1 MKGHRGKTLIGLLIT
16 IGLLWW
22 ALHDVSARAVLQEV
36 RSANLWWLLA
46 AVVLATSSFLL
57 RAARWRVLL
66 LPANP
71 GIGFGERFGA
81 VSIGFMVNNLLPA
94 RLGEFARAFSLSRIA
109 PIGVSAAFASLVV
122 ERVFD
127 GLMLALFVFVALASP
142 GFPLGGGDESNLVRG
157 TATLGAAIFGAGLI
171 GLWLLVKYPEKSLA
185 FFEATIGRVLPPHLT
200 SRGIE
205 ILASFIGG
213 LGALHDIGLFVRA
226 VLWSLVLW
234 VWLAASM
241 WCGLLAFGITAPGP
255 IGSLFLQGLIGFM
268 VAIPSSPGF
277 FGPFEAAAKLGLL
290 PYDVSPDLIISFA
303 TTYHITTFVPIT
315 LIGLWYVRRLGL
327 TWSEMGHSEEIVEE
341 AVEHGPGAE
350 GFGSGRNAD
359 RDARRW
365 ESG

>member
-1 MKGHRGKTLIGLLIT
+1 
-16 IGLLWW
+16 
-22 ALHDVSARAVLQEV
+22 V
-36 RSANLWWLLA
+36 
-46 AVVLATSSFLL
+46 
-57 RAARWRVLL
+57 
-66 LPANP
+66 
-71 GIGFGERFGA
+71 
-81 VSIGFMVNNLLPA
+81 
-94 RLGEFARAFSLSRIA
+94 A

-142 GFPLGGGDESNLVRG
+142 GFPLGGGDEGTLVRG
-157 TATLGAAIFGAGLI
+157 TATLGAAIFSAGLV
-171 GLWLLVKYPEKSLA
+171 GLWLLVRYPEKSLVV
-185 FFEATIGRVLPPHLT
+185 FEATIGRVLPPHLT

-213 LGALHDIGLFVRA
+213 LGALHNIGLFVRA

-241 WCGLLAFGITAPGP
+241 WCGLLAFGITSPGA

-290 PYDVSPDLIISFA
+290 PYNISPNLIISFA

-315 LIGLWYVRRLGL
+315 IIGLWYVRRLGL
-327 TWSEMGHSEEIVEE
+327 SWSEVGHSEEIVED
-341 AVEHGPGAE
+341 AVEHGPGL
-350 GFGSGRNAD
+350 
-359 RDARRW
+359 

>member
-16 IGLLWW
+16 VGLLWW
-22 ALHDVSARAVLQEV
+22 ALHDVSARAVLLEV

-46 AVVLATSSFLL
+46 AVVLATTSFLV

-66 LPANP
+66 LPAYP
-71 GIGFGERFGA
+71 DIGFGARFRA

-94 RLGEFARAFSLSRIA
+94 RLGEFARAFSLSRVA

-157 TATLGAAIFGAGLI
+157 TATLGAAVFSAGLVA
-171 GLWLLVKYPEKSLA
+171 LWLLVRFPEKSLA
-185 FFEATIGRVLPPHLT
+185 FFEMTVGRVLPPHLT
-200 SRGIE
+200 TRGIE

-213 LGALHDIGLFVRA
+213 LGALHNFGLFVRA
-226 VLWSLVLW
+226 VLWSLVVW
-234 VWLAASM
+234 IWLAASM
-241 WCGLLAFGITAPGP
+241 LCGLLAFGITSPGA
-255 IGSLFLQGLIGFM
+255 IGALFLQGLIGFM

-290 PYDVSPDLIISFA
+290 PYGVSPNLIISFA

-315 LIGLWYVRRLGL
+315 IIGLWYVRRLGIS
-327 TWSEMGHSEEIVEE
+327 WSDVGHSEEIVEA
-341 AVEHGPGAE
+341 AVERGPAAE
-350 GFGSGRNAD
+350 D
-359 RDARRW
+359 PDA
-365 ESG
+365 GQKNG